1 MSPGEC
7 GGLAEDWECADR
19 QGESQKTAWRVVKG
33 LEGLA
38 WEER

>member
-7 GGLAEDWECADR
+7 GWLAEDWECADR
-19 QGESQKTAWRVVKG
+19 QGESQKTAWHVVKG
-33 LEGLA
+33 PEGLA